1 MTGTG
6 EASRSFL
13 LGRLEQN
20 RVALAGSSCCFPSL
34 ALPLIPS
41 VDSEPAGDVADQG
54 REET

>member
-20 RVALAGSSCCFPSL
+20 RVALAVVQAVVSPLLPS
-34 ALPLIPS
+34 
-41 VDSEPAGDVADQG
+41 
-54 REET
+54 R